1 MVDGEIGRFQFFTH
15 SIIDGDQILFNTAR
29 DFFCEL
35 NSREFYKTT
44 GFKEIAYIYG
54 DTDLSFRKTA
64 ALINRWR
71 WQLQGGTPYRTLQD
85 CTEKEGM
92 ALLDFMGEK
101 TKSILAKNEFTDE
114 GIYNGSNPQYLEA
127 IPETIPVDMVKE
139 AGKKLKFDPAEM
151 LNNPVPYECPT
162 ETVNV
167 SIDDVNA
174 IKQKETREKGNHN
187 KERQR
192 QYVHN
197 TVVHIE
203 KGGLSYTLNGH
214 GIKNVLCYLI
224 AFIFHNDLTG
234 NRYQFFTDGHRFLND
249 KILKLFTWYKNL
261 GIILDWFH
269 LVKKCKE
276 QLSMA
281 MKGRNVRNQVLRD
294 LMPLLWH
301 GLTNKAISYLEEID
315 DKNVRN
321 TEILYKLI
329 EYLQRNTPYIPCYAI
344 RKKLGL
350 RNSSCIGEKM
360 NDLLVSS
367 RQKRNG
373 MSWSKNGSV
382 ALATITSLKRNREDK
397 KWFEEKKLNYKLAA

>member
-1 MVDGEIGRFQFFTH
+1 M
-15 SIIDGDQILFNTAR
+15 
-29 DFFCEL
+29 
-35 NSREFYKTT
+35 
-44 GFKEIAYIYG
+44 
-54 DTDLSFRKTA
+54 
-64 ALINRWR
+64 
-71 WQLQGGTPYRTLQD
+71 
-85 CTEKEGM
+85 
-92 ALLDFMGEK
+92 
-101 TKSILAKNEFTDE
+101 
-114 GIYNGSNPQYLEA
+114 
-127 IPETIPVDMVKE
+127 
-139 AGKKLKFDPAEM
+139 
-151 LNNPVPYECPT
+151 
-162 ETVNV
+162 
-167 SIDDVNA
+167 
-174 IKQKETREKGNHN
+174 
-187 KERQR
+187 
-192 QYVHN
+192 
-197 TVVHIE
+197 
-203 KGGLSYTLNGH
+203 
-214 GIKNVLCYLI
+214 I

>member
-1 MVDGEIGRFQFFTH
+1 M
-15 SIIDGDQILFNTAR
+15 
-29 DFFCEL
+29 
-35 NSREFYKTT
+35 
-44 GFKEIAYIYG
+44 
-54 DTDLSFRKTA
+54 
-64 ALINRWR
+64 
-71 WQLQGGTPYRTLQD
+71 
-85 CTEKEGM
+85 
-92 ALLDFMGEK
+92 
-101 TKSILAKNEFTDE
+101 
-114 GIYNGSNPQYLEA
+114 
-127 IPETIPVDMVKE
+127 
-139 AGKKLKFDPAEM
+139 
-151 LNNPVPYECPT
+151 
-162 ETVNV
+162 
-167 SIDDVNA
+167 
-174 IKQKETREKGNHN
+174 KQKETREKGNHN
-187 KERQR
+187 KESQR

-203 KGGLSYTLNGH
+203 KGELSYTLNGH

-249 KILKLFTWYKNL
+249 KILKIFTWYKNL

-276 QLSMA
+276 QLSRA
-281 MKGRNVRNQVLRD
+281 MKGRNLRNQVLRN
-294 LMPLLWH
+294 LMPFLWH

-321 TEILYKLI
+321 TEMLDKLI
-329 EYLQRNTPYIPCYAI
+329 EYLKRNTPYIPCYAI

-360 NDLLVSS
+360 NDLIVSS

-373 MSWSKNGSV
+373 MSWSKDGSV

-397 KWFEEKKLNYKLAA
+397 KWFEQKKLNYKLAA

>member
-1 MVDGEIGRFQFFTH
+1 
-15 SIIDGDQILFNTAR
+15 
-29 DFFCEL
+29 L

-44 GFKEIAYIYG
+44 GFKELAYIYG
-54 DTDLSFRKTA
+54 DTNMSYKKTA
-64 ALINRWR
+64 DFINRWR
-71 WQLQGGTPYRTLQD
+71 WQVQEGTPYRTLQD

-92 ALLDFMGEK
+92 TILDYMGEK
-101 TKSILAKNEFTDE
+101 TKRILAKNEFTDE
-114 GIYNGSNPQYLEA
+114 GIYNGSNSQYLEA

-139 AGKKLKFDPAEM
+139 AGKKLNFDPAEM
-151 LNNPVPYECPT
+151 LKNPVPYEYPAKT
-162 ETVNV
+162 INA
-167 SIDDVNA
+167 SIDDVNV
-174 IKQKETREKGNHN
+174 IKQKETREKENHN
-187 KERQR
+187 KKSQR

-197 TVVHIE
+197 TVVHVE

-224 AFIFHNDLTG
+224 AFFMHNNLTG
-234 NRYQFFTDGHRFLND
+234 NRFQFFTDGHTFLND
-249 KILKLFTWYKNL
+249 AILKQFTWYKNL
-261 GIILDWFH
+261 GIILDWYH

-281 MKGRNVRNQVLRD
+281 MKGRNLRNQVLRD
-294 LMPLLWH
+294 IMPFLWH
-301 GLTNKAISYLEEID
+301 GLTNKAIEYLEEID

-321 TEILYKLI
+321 SEKLYKLV
-329 EYLQRNTPYIPCYAI
+329 EYLKRNTPYIPCYAI

-360 NDLLVSS
+360 NDILVSS

-373 MSWSKNGSV
+373 MSWSKDGSV